1 MSNKYDVIVKP
12 ILSEKSFSGIGN
24 KRYTFEVLKN
34 ATKPQI
40 KQAVEQ
46 IFNVRVLSVKTMRYD
61 GKPKRQGKHEGMTA
75 SWKKA
80 IVQLTKDSKPIEFFE
95 SLK

>member
-1 MSNKYDVIVKP
+1 MNNYDIIVKP
-12 ILSEKSFSGIGN
+12 ILSEKSFGGIGI

-46 IFNVRVLSVKTMRYD
+46 IFNVRVLTIKTMRVG

-75 SWKKA
+75 DWKKA
-80 IVQLTKDSKPIEFFE
+80 IVTLTPESKAIEFFE